1 MSDPKRE
8 RDIWAVI
15 PAKPL
20 AEAKSRFGLDRE
32 QRQAI
37 AQDFLLR
44 VLQVVRGAI
53 PARNAI
59 VVSRDE
65 DILAIA
71 RALGLRALRE
81 KAGGDLNDALGAA
94 AVYAQAR
101 GAVGVLSV
109 FSDLP
114 YLLAEDLEAM
124 IAAFDGDNLVIAPDE
139 DGAGS
144 NALLMRPRAVPYRH
158 GHGSFWRHIEA
169 AQDKQLAFAV
179 VARAGLMRDV
189 DTPEQLS
196 AFVANSVVLAKRDLH
211 FHA

>member
-1 MSDPKRE
+1 VSDPKRE

-71 RALGLRALRE
+71 RALGLRALQE

-114 YLLAEDLEAM
+114 YLLPEDQVMPLADPRSATAAGYLLTVRRPIVHPRLEPL
-124 IAAFDGDNLVIAPDE
+124 GLLPG
-139 DGAGS
+139 GAR
-144 NALLMRPRAVPYRH
+144 LYRVRP
-158 GHGSFWRHIEA
+158 
-169 AQDKQLAFAV
+169 
-179 VARAGLMRDV
+179 
-189 DTPEQLS
+189 
-196 AFVANSVVLAKRDLH
+196 
-211 FHA
+211 